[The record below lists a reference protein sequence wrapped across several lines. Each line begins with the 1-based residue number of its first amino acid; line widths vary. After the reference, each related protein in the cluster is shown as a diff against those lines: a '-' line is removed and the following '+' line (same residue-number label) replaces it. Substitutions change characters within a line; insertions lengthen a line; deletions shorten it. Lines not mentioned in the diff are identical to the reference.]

1 MNPLATMIS
10 AAVADA
16 VAANQRLFD
25 PKKLERAPDVLTR
38 DIVKALTRPAKEGE
52 GEAQAEAEA
61 APPFEWLPADS
72 RRAKAYVNLR
82 IAAHC
87 LSRATINNGLV
98 YVPREADGAEM
109 LAFADWSPT
118 QGLIGISAINQMA
131 AWREFYDRLLPNV
144 ARRPQGA
151 SMTVPWPWPP
161 SKEGK
166 TYDADTQ
173 EEIPAP

>member
-1 MNPLATMIS
+1 MNNPLS
-10 AAVADA
+10 ALIDAAITHAVAS
-16 VAANQRLFD
+16 NPKLFD
-25 PKKLERAPDVLTR
+25 PKKLERAPEVLARDALKFMTR
-38 DIVKALTRPAKEGE
+38 STKEGE
-52 GEAQAEAEA
+52 AEAQTEAE
-61 APPFEWLPADS
+61 APPFEWLPVDS

-87 LSRATINNGLV
+87 LPRATIKDGLV
-98 YVPREADGAEM
+98 YVPREADGADM

-118 QGLIGISAINQMA
+118 QGLVGISAIQQIA
-131 AWREFYDRLLPNV
+131 AWRDFYDRLLPNV
-144 ARRPQGA
+144 SRRPQGA

-173 EEIPAP
+173 EEMPAP